1 MIELRKINGKWYRW
15 KPNPDKIC
23 VGCAFYHSRGLQPI
37 CDVVNDKSISCSDGI
52 FVEASQEE
60 IIKEISSVEEKLCP
74 YCSKNSRELPIE
86 VDSTSYSDQSF
97 KVEGGFLQSD
107 EWKLSINYCPMCGK
121 KLK

>member
-1 MIELRKINGKWYRW
+1 MVSGISGYSIQVEYAKVVPSIT
-15 KPNPDKIC
+15 
-23 VGCAFYHSRGLQPI
+23 VEGLQPI
-37 CDVVNDKSISCSDGI
+37 CDVANDESISCADGI

-60 IIKEISSVEEKLCP
+60 IIKEASSVEEKLCP
-74 YCSKNSRELPIE
+74 YCSKESRELLIE